1 MRIGIDARSLTP
13 KKGGIGHYLS
23 EILDGRSDILA
34 DETLQLFSHR
44 SINYPKG
51 PGLEHHVYPAHLGLP
66 WYLFWSHLSISRQAP
81 DVFWGTQNLLPLWLP
96 AEIPAVLTIPDCV
109 HRQSLKYSPSSFYHF
124 IHRFYMPKSIRRSS
138 RILTF
143 SHFVA
148 DEISRYFGVASKF
161 IEITPLGVNAAFFR
175 NRIDP
180 HQTNLICERWN
191 LTPPYILAVGTLEP
205 RKNLQTLLRAFSLL
219 PARLQSQH
227 QLVFVGKSGWRQKQF
242 DKDLRSYRAKSR
254 LRILGYVPQQDL
266 PYLYAGAKL
275 LVFPS
280 YYEGFG
286 LPLLEAMAAGCP
298 VLSSKTSAIK
308 EVVGSAGI
316 LIEADASAEDWSRSL
331 LKVLECPTLQESL
344 RVAGLAHANK
354 FSWNN
359 CRTQT
364 FEILRYVAR

>member
-23 EILDGRSDILA
+23 EVLDGRSDTSA

-44 SINYPKG
+44 SIDYPEG
-51 PGLEHHVYPAHLGLP
+51 PGVEHHVCPGHLGLL
-66 WYLFWSHLSISRQAP
+66 WYLFGSHRSIGRKAP

-96 AEIPAVLTIPDCV
+96 AEIPTVLTIPDCV
-109 HRQSLKYSPSSFYHF
+109 HRQSLKYSPSFLYHF
-124 IHRFYMPKSIRRSS
+124 IHRYYMPGSIRRSS

-148 DEISRYFGVASKF
+148 DEICRYFGVPSKF
-161 IEITPLGVNAAFFR
+161 IEIIPLGVNTAFFR
-175 NRIDP
+175 NRIDSY
-180 HQTNLICERWN
+180 QTKLTCERWN
-191 LTPPYILAVGTLEP
+191 LTPPYILTVGTLEP

-219 PARLQSQH
+219 PTQLQSQH

-242 DKDLRSYRAKSR
+242 DRYLRSYKAKSR
-254 LRILGYVPQQDL
+254 LRMLGYVPQQDL

-275 LVFPS
+275 LAFPS

-298 VLSSKTSAIK
+298 VLSSKNSAIK

-316 LIEADASAEDWSRSL
+316 LMEADASAEDWSRSL
-331 LKVLECPTLQESL
+331 LKVLESPTLQESL
-344 RVAGLAHANK
+344 RLSGLAHADK
-354 FSWNN
+354 FSWDN

-364 FEILRYVAR
+364 FEIIRCVAR